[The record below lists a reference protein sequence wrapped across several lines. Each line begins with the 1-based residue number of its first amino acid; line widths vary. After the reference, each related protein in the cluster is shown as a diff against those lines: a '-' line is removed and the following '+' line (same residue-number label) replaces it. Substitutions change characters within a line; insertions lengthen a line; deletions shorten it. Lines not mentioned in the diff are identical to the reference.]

1 LILRDARSSG
11 TDERAPQDEIEV
23 MMNLRILILGAAVA
37 VLACG
42 AAEAQDAPKGDAK
55 AGLANFQKYGCY
67 SCHGIVGQGTLRDG
81 PRINAAAIGY
91 GAVLTQLRT
100 PRYEMP
106 AYTAVQIPDSGV
118 ADIYAYLTNL
128 PKPPDPKT
136 LKQLQ

>member
-1 LILRDARSSG
+1 MDADRMTHLLRALV
-11 TDERAPQDEIEV
+11 A
-23 MMNLRILILGAAVA
+23 GAA
-37 VLACG
+37 LAGIAFGSAC
-42 AAEAQDAPKGDAK
+42 AQEAPKGDPK
-55 AGLANFQKYGCY
+55 TGLADYQKYGCY

-91 GAVLTQLRT
+91 PALLTQLRT

-118 ADIYAYLTNL
+118 ADIFAYLTTL
-128 PKPPDPKT
+128 PKAPDPKS